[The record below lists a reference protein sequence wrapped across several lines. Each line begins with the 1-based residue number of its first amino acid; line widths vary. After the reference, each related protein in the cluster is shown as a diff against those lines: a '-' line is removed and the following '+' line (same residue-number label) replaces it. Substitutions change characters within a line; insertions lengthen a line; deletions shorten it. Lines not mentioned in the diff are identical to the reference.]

1 MTSES
6 TINLFWF
13 IINVYMNR
21 YLELT
26 YFVTIALYVS
36 ESLFYLWQLK
46 NPLCCKN
53 IISESRNSLSL
64 SLSLSFFL
72 SLSSLSPSES
82 RVDLTKVSHILP
94 TKSAA
99 PLSLSPRRWM
109 NRDYALQPTSQTRR
123 RRRRRWFLQSLS
135 ASLSF
140 ALSSFAEPTNS
151 KNWLCCHPTNH
162 PWSIHLSS
170 SLFWPHLAINLTPT
184 SGAGFGPKL
193 VKHSNSWL

>member
-1 MTSES
+1 MFQRAFFTFGNSW
-6 TINLFWF
+6 TLCVAKILFLKVGTLSLSLSF
-13 IINVYMNR
+13 ILSLSLLALSKRVSCRLNKGVS
-21 YLELT
+21 
-26 YFVTIALYVS
+26 YFAYKERS
-36 ESLFYLWQLK
+36 A
-46 NPLCCKN
+46 
-53 IISESRNSLSL
+53 SLSL
-64 SLSLSFFL
+64 SLS
-72 SLSSLSPSES
+72 
-82 RVDLTKVSHILP
+82 
-94 TKSAA
+94 
-99 PLSLSPRRWM
+99 LSLSPRRWM

>member
-1 MTSES
+1 MFQRAFFTFGNSR
-6 TINLFWF
+6 TLCVAKILF
-13 IINVYMNR
+13 
-21 YLELT
+21 
-26 YFVTIALYVS
+26 
-36 ESLFYLWQLK
+36 LK
-46 NPLCCKN
+46 VGT
-53 IISESRNSLSL
+53 LSL